1 MENYFPVTHSTLSV
15 KALMTDVLPDY
26 DIGTP
31 LECRFLQL
39 GLNDTY
45 LVKTRNAQYIL
56 RVYRA
61 GWRSVSEI
69 LYELDVLLFLQRE
82 NHAVSFPVPRK
93 DGSLIHPV
101 IAPEGI
107 RYVALFTHAPGKE
120 PRYEADEEKEAY
132 QYGKAVAKIHTATE
146 KFQSPYQRFAIDLT
160 HLLDRPLTSV
170 QPLLTHR
177 PADWQYVQTLA
188 ERLRNRLV
196 GLPLE
201 TLEQGFCHG
210 DFHGGN
216 AHLAQD
222 ETVTFFDFDC
232 CGWGWRAYD
241 IAVFRWEARLSEK
254 EKERWPPFL
263 HGYREERHISE
274 SDLHATSDFVALR
287 HFWLLGLHASNG
299 CDTFG
304 HGWMHDRY
312 FGRAI
317 KFFRAWETEYLAEEP
332 VA

>member
-1 MENYFPVTHSTLSV
+1 M
-15 KALMTDVLPDY
+15 
-26 DIGTP
+26 
-31 LECRFLQL
+31 
-39 GLNDTY
+39 
-45 LVKTRNAQYIL
+45 
-56 RVYRA
+56 
-61 GWRSVSEI
+61 
-69 LYELDVLLFLQRE
+69 
-82 NHAVSFPVPRK
+82 SFPVPRK

-160 HLLDRPLTSV
+160 HLLDRPLTSI

-222 ETVTFFDFDC
+222 DTVTFFDFDC

-263 HGYREERHISE
+263 HGYREKRHISE

-304 HGWMHDRY
+304 YGWMHDRY
-312 FGRAI
+312 FDRAI